1 MTPSVRG
8 LVDSDFDQPFKQFD
22 GVFSKLEDE
31 PARGYEGTR
40 NILNFADVENVI
52 CGPGQAY
59 HMPTIALN
67 IGDSTKHKSRWG
79 YFGDSLA
86 ALLADNED
94 IEDAIGKTFSMVFC
108 DGADG
113 RPEPKTIWQREP
125 SPELLE
131 KYPDKMIPTAVWIV
145 VALDGASAGAT
156 AVADDGL
163 DTAEYATKLL
173 IGRNRGDFNKAAF
186 ADPRIRKDPALQ
198 RSITDK
204 SFIASLVELGVVE
217 EDSDGVF
224 QAVA

>member
-22 GVFSKLEDE
+22 GVFSKLEEE
-31 PARGYEGTR
+31 PARGYDGTR

-59 HMPTIALN
+59 HMLTIALN
-67 IGDSTKHKSRWG
+67 IGDSNKHKSRWG
-79 YFGDSLA
+79 YFADSVLEF
-86 ALLADNED
+86 LGETED
-94 IEDAIGKTFSMVFC
+94 IQDAIGKTFSMVFC

-113 RPEPKTIWQREP
+113 RPEPKAIWQREP
-125 SPELLE
+125 STELLKE
-131 KYPDKMIPTAVWIV
+131 YPDKMIPTAVWIV
-145 VALDGASAGAT
+145 AALDGASTGVA
-156 AVADDGL
+156 AVDDDGL

-173 IGRNRGDFNKAAF
+173 IGKNRGDFNKAATT
-186 ADPRIRKDPALQ
+186 DSRIRKDAGLT
-198 RSITDK
+198 RAILDK
-204 SFIASLVELGVVE
+204 SFITSLVELGVVE